1 MDYQWGRLTH
11 LQLGRYAE
19 YLVKMEFVGAGFDV
33 YSAEV
38 DDKGIGFVLRK
49 DETRYYD
56 VQVKSA
62 RGLNYIFL
70 EKNKFQLRANLLA
83 AVVLFTEDQPPTFY
97 LVPAITWKKPNSLF
111 VDHDYEGRKSKPEWG
126 LNLSKRNL
134 PLLEEYRFDLQ
145 RQEL

>member
-1 MDYQWGRLTH
+1 MDYQWDRLTH

-19 YLVKMEFVGAGFDV
+19 YLVKMEFTAFGIDV

-38 DDKGIGFVLRK
+38 DDKGIDFVLRK

-56 VQVKSA
+56 IQVKSA

-70 EKNKFQLRANLLA
+70 SKDKFQLRANLLA
-83 AVVLFTEDQPPTFY
+83 AVVLFTEDQPPNFY
-97 LVPAITWKKPNSLF
+97 LIPSTTWKKPNLLF
-111 VDHDYEGRKSKPEWG
+111 VNHDYEGRKSKPEWG